1 MNTSRIFW
9 GTLWIVAGGLI
20 LLTKLDLLSL
30 PIGSIW
36 RLWPLV
42 LVLWGVGILVGGK
55 AVRALLA
62 VLAAILVAL
71 IIFGAWQEWGWWEHM
86 PRELTSQTFMETYDT
101 TVHRASLRFASGAG
115 TFTIRDTCD
124 ALFRAET
131 ETDYGK
137 YAVTSREGNSSK
149 SVTLSLEDHVSGFRA
164 GGRNRVDMR
173 MRPGPLW
180 AVNLEVGAAKLDAD
194 LSPFAVDDVDIRTGA
209 ADVRLTLGT
218 KAEESRVHIQAGVSS
233 IAVHVPESAGCEIRS
248 ESGLTSK
255 TFEGF
260 ESHGGGVYRTSN
272 FAGAPHKIF
281 LTFKA
286 GVSSL
291 RVVRDQG

>member
-71 IIFGAWQEWGWWEHM
+71 IIFGAWQEWGWWEHT

-137 YAVTSREGNSSK
+137 YAVTSREGNASK
-149 SVTLSLEDHVSGFRA
+149 FVTLNLEDHVSGFRA
-164 GGRNRVDMR
+164 GGKNRVDMR
-173 MRPGPLW
+173 LRPGPLW
-180 AVNLEVGAAKLDAD
+180 SVSLEVGAAKLDAD

-218 KAEESRVHIQAGVSS
+218 KAGESRVRIQAGVSS

-272 FAGAPHKIF
+272 FAGATQKIF

-291 RVVRDQG
+291 RVVRDRG